1 LEVQVKGIRKY
12 FGPVKANDGITLSVP
27 AGTIQGVLGENGAGK
42 STLMKILSGFQ
53 PADSGEI
60 ILDGKPV
67 TLRSPA
73 DAIRQGVGML
83 HQDPLDFPPM
93 RVVDNLLIGAPGRLI
108 PKRAEAVKAIAELAG
123 PLGLTLDLKADVGSL
138 TVGERQQLELLRLL
152 WLGARVLILDE
163 PTTGISATQ
172 REQLFGTLRRLAEQ
186 GKTVL
191 FVSHKLEEVQELC
204 TRVAVLRQGRLI
216 GEALP
221 PFRVDRL
228 VSMMFER
235 EVTPGER
242 VCCATSDSLFRLTTV
257 SAERGRIKLDP
268 VSLDVRRGETIGL
281 AGMEGSGQ
289 AVFLRACAGL
299 IPTTGGRIQ
308 LQGLDLAGRNYH
320 HFKRKGVAY
329 VPAARLEEGLIPGLT
344 ITEHILLTRRKPG
357 FFIDRESG
365 RRLATERIAEYN
377 IKGTPAS
384 PVEALSGGN
393 QQRALLALVRPGAKV
408 MLLEQP
414 TRGLDIESVIYLWT
428 KLKERCNQGGAIIF
442 TSADLD
448 ELLRYSDRILVFFAG
463 RVSGPFDAAATT
475 VDQLGYLIGGR
486 DISEAVS
493 EDGEEGAGVMG
504 AGTGGGWSSGAAAAG
519 LVREPAGGPGEAP
532 DYEPI
537 EAPGESGGNEAGDA
551 SGRNGGSHA

>member
-1 LEVQVKGIRKY
+1 MEVQVRDIRKH

-27 AGTIQGVLGENGAGK
+27 AGTIQGILGENGAGK

-60 ILDGKPV
+60 VLDGRV
-67 TLRSPA
+67 VAMRSPA
-73 DAIRQGVGML
+73 DAIHHGVGML

-108 PKRAEAVKAIAELAG
+108 PRRAEAAKAVAELGAS
-123 PLGLTLDLKADVGSL
+123 LGLAIDLKADVESL

-172 REQLFGTLRRLAEQ
+172 REQLFGTLRRLAAQ
-186 GKTVL
+186 GMTVL
-191 FVSHKLEEVQELC
+191 FVSHKLEEVQDLC

-221 PFRVDRL
+221 PFQVDRL

-235 EVTPGER
+235 EVSPGER
-242 VCCATSDSLFRLTTV
+242 TSCAPGDSLFRV
-257 SAERGRIKLDP
+257 AGMSAEHGRITLGAVD
-268 VSLDVRRGETIGL
+268 LDVRAGETIGL

-289 AVFLRACAGL
+289 SMFLRACAGL
-299 IPTTGGRIQ
+299 IPTTGGHIY
-308 LQGLDLAGRNYH
+308 LDGADLAGRNYH
-320 HFKRKGVAY
+320 QCKKKGIAY
-329 VPAARLEEGLIPGLT
+329 VPASRLEEGLIPGLSLT
-344 ITEHILLTRRKPG
+344 DHFLLTQRKPG
-357 FFIDRESG
+357 LFIDRESG
-365 RRLATERIAEYN
+365 RRLAQARIAEYN

-384 PVEALSGGN
+384 PVESLSGGN

-428 KLKERCNQGGAIIF
+428 KLKERCNLGGAIIF
-442 TSADLD
+442 TSSDLD

-463 RVSGPFDAAATT
+463 KVSGPLDAASTS
-475 VDQLGYLIGGR
+475 VDQLGHLIGGR
-486 DISEAVS
+486 DI
-493 EDGEEGAGVMG
+493 AGG
-504 AGTGGGWSSGAAAAG
+504 DGGG
-519 LVREPAGGPGEAP
+519 P
-532 DYEPI
+532 D
-537 EAPGESGGNEAGDA
+537 A
-551 SGRNGGSHA
+551 

>member
-1 LEVQVKGIRKY
+1 MEIQVKNIRKY
-12 FGPVKANDGITLSVP
+12 FGPVKANDGVTLTVP
-27 AGTIQGVLGENGAGK
+27 AGTIMGILGENGAGK

-60 ILDGKPV
+60 LLDGKAV

-73 DAIRQGVGML
+73 DAIHHGVGML

-93 RVVDNLLIGAPGRLI
+93 HVVDNLLIGAPGRLS
-108 PKRAEAVKAIAELAG
+108 PRRGDAAKAVADLAG
-123 PLGLTLDLKADVGSL
+123 QLGLIIDLKAEVGSL

-163 PTTGISATQ
+163 PTTGISAIQ
-172 REQLFGTLRRLAEQ
+172 RDQLFGTLRHLAEQ

-228 VSMMFER
+228 VAMMFER
-235 EVTPGER
+235 EVTPGAR
-242 VCCATSDSLFRLTTV
+242 VSYATGESLFRLTDL
-257 SAERGRIKLDP
+257 SAEKGRIKLDP
-268 VSLDVRRGETIGL
+268 VTLDVRHGETIGF

-289 AVFLRACAGL
+289 AVLLRACAGL
-299 IPTTGGRIQ
+299 VPSTGGS
-308 LQGLDLAGRNYH
+308 LLLEDADLAGKNYH
-320 HFKRKGVAY
+320 QFKKKGIAY
-329 VPAARLEEGLIPGLT
+329 VPAARLEEGLIPGLS
-344 ITEHILLTRRKPG
+344 ITEHILLTQRRPG

-365 RRLATERIAEYN
+365 RRLAKERIDEYN
-377 IKGTPAS
+377 IKGTPTS

-428 KLKERCNQGGAIIF
+428 KLKERCNQGGAILF
-442 TSADLD
+442 TSSDLD

-463 RVSGPFDAAATT
+463 RVSGPLDAATTT

-486 DISEAVS
+486 DMAGVTM
-493 EDGEEGAGVMG
+493 EDGGGA
-504 AGTGGGWSSGAAAAG
+504 
-519 LVREPAGGPGEAP
+519 
-532 DYEPI
+532 
-537 EAPGESGGNEAGDA
+537 
-551 SGRNGGSHA
+551 HA

>member
-1 LEVQVKGIRKY
+1 MEVQVRDIRKQ

-27 AGTIQGVLGENGAGK
+27 AGTIQGILGENGAGK

-53 PADSGEI
+53 HADSGEI
-60 ILDGKPV
+60 VLDGKV
-67 TLRSPA
+67 VAMRSPA
-73 DAIRQGVGML
+73 DAIHHGVGML

-108 PKRAEAVKAIAELAG
+108 PRRAEAAKAVAELAG
-123 PLGLTLDLKADVGSL
+123 TLGLSIDLKADVESL

-172 REQLFGTLRRLAEQ
+172 REQLFDTLRRLAAQ

-191 FVSHKLEEVQELC
+191 FVSHKLEEVQDLC

-221 PFRVDRL
+221 PFKVDRL

-235 EVTPGER
+235 EVSPGER
-242 VCCATSDSLFRLTTV
+242 VSCVPGDSLFRV
-257 SAERGRIKLDP
+257 AGMSAEHGRIKLDT
-268 VSLDVRRGETIGL
+268 VDLDVRRGETIGL

-289 AVFLRACAGL
+289 SMFLRACAGL
-299 IPTTGGRIQ
+299 IPTTGGRIY
-308 LQGLDLAGRNYH
+308 LEDADLAGKNYH
-320 HFKRKGVAY
+320 HFKTRGIAY
-329 VPAARLEEGLIPGLT
+329 VPASRLEEGLIPGLSLSD
-344 ITEHILLTRRKPG
+344 HFLLTQRKPG
-357 FFIDRESG
+357 LFIDRESG
-365 RRLATERIAEYN
+365 RRLAKERIAEYN

-384 PVEALSGGN
+384 PVESLSGGN
-393 QQRALLALVRPGAKV
+393 QQRALLALVRPGSKV

-428 KLKERCNQGGAIIF
+428 KLKERCNLGGAIIF
-442 TSADLD
+442 TSSDLD

-463 RVSGPFDAAATT
+463 KVSRPLQPTSTSAE
-475 VDQLGYLIGGR
+475 QLGHLIGGR
-486 DISEAVS
+486 DA
-493 EDGEEGAGVMG
+493 
-504 AGTGGGWSSGAAAAG
+504 GGG
-519 LVREPAGGPGEAP
+519 EAGGA
-532 DYEPI
+532 
-537 EAPGESGGNEAGDA
+537 DA
-551 SGRNGGSHA
+551 

>member
-1 LEVQVKGIRKY
+1 MEVQVRDIRKH

-27 AGTIQGVLGENGAGK
+27 AGTIQGILGENGAGK

-53 PADSGEI
+53 PADGGDI
-60 ILDGKPV
+60 VLDGKV
-67 TLRSPA
+67 VAMRSPA
-73 DAIRQGVGML
+73 DAIHHGVGML
-83 HQDPLDFPPM
+83 HQDPMDFPPM

-108 PKRAEAVKAIAELAG
+108 PRRAEAAKAVGELAG
-123 PLGLTLDLKADVGSL
+123 SLGLSLDLKADVESL

-172 REQLFGTLRRLAEQ
+172 REQLFDTLRRLAAQ

-216 GEALP
+216 GETLP
-221 PFRVDRL
+221 PFKVDSL

-235 EVTPGER
+235 EVSPGKRTTCAPGE
-242 VCCATSDSLFRLTTV
+242 SLLRLTSLGT
-257 SAERGRIKLDP
+257 EHGRIRLEGVD
-268 VSLDVRRGETIGL
+268 LEVRSGETIGL

-289 AVFLRACAGL
+289 SVFLRACAGL
-299 IPTTGGRIQ
+299 IPPTSGHIYLDGA
-308 LQGLDLAGRNYH
+308 DLAGKNYH
-320 HFKRKGVAY
+320 HFKKKGVAY
-329 VPAARLEEGLIPGLT
+329 VPASRLEEGLIPGLSL
-344 ITEHILLTRRKPG
+344 TEHFLLTGQKTS

-365 RRLATERIAEYN
+365 RKLAKERIAEYN

-384 PVEALSGGN
+384 RVESLSGGN
-393 QQRALLALVRPGAKV
+393 QQRALLALVKPGAKV

-428 KLKERCNQGGAIIF
+428 KLKERCNQGGAIVF
-442 TSADLD
+442 TSSDLD

-463 RVSGPFDAAATT
+463 RVSGPMDAATTT
-475 VDQLGYLIGGR
+475 VDQLGHLIGGR
-486 DISEAVS
+486 DATGAEAI
-493 EDGEEGAGVMG
+493 A
-504 AGTGGGWSSGAAAAG
+504 GGGAAAGNPSGAASG
-519 LVREPAGGPGEAP
+519 LGGP
-532 DYEPI
+532 
-537 EAPGESGGNEAGDA
+537 DA
-551 SGRNGGSHA
+551 